1 MCDIMSLSKDVSH
14 TCRPQHKAG
23 KQDLFPLPA
32 CDVTGE
38 DGQNPSFL
46 RTTVFASNSLAGSSS
61 AGSTRCSPSA
71 LGVVKRLKHLV
82 EGSPMLVEVIPQMDF
97 QDFFATRSVDNSG
110 DEIKVAMNLKWE
122 SIQVSLPKEVGFFIS
137 EIFVMELF
145 FLVWTILRLSGSG

>member
-1 MCDIMSLSKDVSH
+1 
-14 TCRPQHKAG
+14 
-23 KQDLFPLPA
+23 
-32 CDVTGE
+32 
-38 DGQNPSFL
+38 
-46 RTTVFASNSLAGSSS
+46 
-61 AGSTRCSPSA
+61 
-71 LGVVKRLKHLV
+71 
-82 EGSPMLVEVIPQMDF
+82 MLVEVIPQMDF